1 MFTKVTLCDWVTL
14 MCKRIDWI
22 QAQMFCIVCLVFLYS
37 YTYWWT
43 TGVLKHL
50 PLPFD
55 EGRNYICSLPYR
67 VPQNRSFSQKS
78 SLTVLDPKSGKKK
91 KFP

>member
-1 MFTKVTLCDWVTL
+1 MLTEVTCYGWVVAV
-14 MCKRIDWI
+14 MCKRLDWMQI
-22 QAQMFCIVCLVFLYS
+22 KPALSIECLFFLYS

-55 EGRNYICSLPYR
+55 EGRNYICSLPHS
-67 VPQNRSFSQKS
+67 VSH
-78 SLTVLDPKSGKKK
+78 K
-91 KFP
+91 KF